1 MSALLGL
8 NAKLYTATSR
18 ATWGTLGTDGYTHEA
33 AAPAGL
39 SVVDN
44 VKDLSAN
51 IEVDSAD
58 VTTRGNNGW
67 KASLSTLKDA
77 EISFDMVYD
86 PSDAQM
92 LVFQKAF
99 FTNATLPVAVLD
111 GLKSVVGTRG
121 LWMDTNVS
129 KFDKTEN
136 LSDAQ
141 MVSVSLKPA
150 YSTVAPEAV
159 KVTA

>member
-8 NAKLYTATSR
+8 NAKLYTATTR
-18 ATWGTLGTDGYTHEA
+18 ATWGTLGADGYTHEA
-33 AAPAGL
+33 AAPGGL
-39 SVVDN
+39 TEVTN
-44 VKDLSAN
+44 VKDLSAT

-86 PSDAQM
+86 PTDAQM
-92 LVFQKAF
+92 LLIQKAF
-99 FTNATLPVAVLD
+99 FTNGNLAVAVLD
-111 GLKSVVGTRG
+111 GPKATSGTRG

-129 KFDKTEN
+129 KFDKSEN
-136 LSDAQ
+136 LTDAQ

-159 KVTA
+159 KVV